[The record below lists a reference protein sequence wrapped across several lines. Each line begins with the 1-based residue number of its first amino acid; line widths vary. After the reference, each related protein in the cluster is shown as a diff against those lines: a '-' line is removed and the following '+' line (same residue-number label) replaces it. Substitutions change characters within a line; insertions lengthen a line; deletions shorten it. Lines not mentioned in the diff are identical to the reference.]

1 MQWLQHNYSN
11 VLELLH
17 SVLES
22 TEEGLAAVYVGSPH
36 LDHSGTEEGAI
47 FATEHAKPPSMAPG
61 GTENE
66 YWLAMCIE
74 VSSCLDLEQPLFCR
88 QHFDDEVYSS
98 RLCMENKPV
107 MDQLFTQQCTFKLLL
122 NCWFF
127 PD

>member
-1 MQWLQHNYSN
+1 MKALSKGAGYIQWVVVYNN

-61 GTENE
+61 GTEKE

-74 VSSCLDLEQPLFCR
+74 VSSCLIGFR
-88 QHFDDEVYSS
+88 
-98 RLCMENKPV
+98 
-107 MDQLFTQQCTFKLLL
+107 TATLLQAA
-122 NCWFF
+122 F
-127 PD
+127 

>member
-47 FATEHAKPPSMAPG
+47 FATEHAKPP
-61 GTENE
+61 
-66 YWLAMCIE
+66 
-74 VSSCLDLEQPLFCR
+74 
-88 QHFDDEVYSS
+88 
-98 RLCMENKPV
+98 
-107 MDQLFTQQCTFKLLL
+107 
-122 NCWFF
+122 
-127 PD
+127 

>member
-1 MQWLQHNYSN
+1 MWNWIPCSVLESTEQGAGYMQWLQHNYSN

-61 GTENE
+61 GTEKE

-74 VSSCLDLEQPLFCR
+74 VS
-88 QHFDDEVYSS
+88 
-98 RLCMENKPV
+98 
-107 MDQLFTQQCTFKLLL
+107 
-122 NCWFF
+122 
-127 PD
+127 